1 MKITNRKLVVCLLFP
16 MAAFGSSFPDVSGFY
31 QTNSFPV
38 PSYPALVEMGES
50 VNLGDFG
57 FTNMTA
63 GSSSFVF
70 EESSDC
76 LVRSIGS
83 GDTFRIQ
90 ARMGDSFSAATSFM
104 ISRFSMMSSTHPL
117 PGLDSSV
124 AAIGDIAYTGW
135 KTNIVS
141 SLFFVRNNVFVRIRS
156 DNQNLSALPLAQ
168 HIDDALLFFSTN
180 NMADPGG
187 GGTIFP

>member
-1 MKITNRKLVVCLLFP
+1 
-16 MAAFGSSFPDVSGFY
+16 
-31 QTNSFPV
+31 
-38 PSYPALVEMGES
+38 MGES

-57 FTNMTA
+57 FTNVTA

-70 EESSDC
+70 EESSE
-76 LVRSIGS
+76 
-83 GDTFRIQ
+83 
-90 ARMGDSFSAATSFM
+90 
-104 ISRFSMMSSTHPL
+104 
-117 PGLDSSV
+117 
-124 AAIGDIAYTGW
+124 
-135 KTNIVS
+135 
-141 SLFFVRNNVFVRIRS
+141 FFVRNNVFVRIRS